1 MNATQTVGE
10 TWNMT
15 TNNKADMMEI
25 VKILSIIIA
34 SIVGSNAVS
43 SSSAPNERIAI
54 LETKA
59 HAIETALP
67 EIMKTIREIDKKQDS
82 LIVTLNM
89 RKSK

>member
-1 MNATQTVGE
+1 MNATKTERAV
-10 TWNMT
+10 WKMT
-15 TNNKADMMEI
+15 ANNKADMMEI

-34 SIVGSNAVS
+34 SIVGSNAVN

-82 LIVTLNM
+82 LIVTLNS
-89 RKSK
+89 RTK